1 MLSVLPSHF
10 RENGEFHPRKRM
22 GRDRLIRHILNADL
36 LDSRCQPSEAHDQAA
51 SDMYIRRIIMA
62 WTFSRR
68 QTAWSGTPFLKVVHI
83 IRPRAALVNRFREIL
98 RTVLQGFYT
107 AAPFENPHAFRG
119 WKRACGYRRIFRKMP
134 HGSDG
139 FFAKE
144 PCAHP
149 RSEAESTDS
158 AAYGFAGAVL
168 GAAPAHFSWKNS
180 ISSPTGRGRMRCA
193 PGTAARSR

>member
-1 MLSVLPSHF
+1 
-10 RENGEFHPRKRM
+10 
-22 GRDRLIRHILNADL
+22 
-36 LDSRCQPSEAHDQAA
+36 
-51 SDMYIRRIIMA
+51 
-62 WTFSRR
+62 
-68 QTAWSGTPFLKVVHI
+68 
-83 IRPRAALVNRFREIL
+83 
-98 RTVLQGFYT
+98 
-107 AAPFENPHAFRG
+107 
-119 WKRACGYRRIFRKMP
+119 MP

-180 ISSPTGRGRMRCA
+180 ISSPMGPWQNAMRA
-193 PGTAARSR
+193 GNGGTEPMTMSLGWVNTS